1 MDLIIHLIFRPTI
14 PLEKVPQSTMVWA
27 VPQLFVPNQP
37 TSPAAVAS
45 PSTVSLSWNIPNF
58 DGGTPL
64 IGYTI
69 YRGTATGTE
78 TYYTTILNVTSFID
92 TPVTNGTTYYYL
104 IAANNTVGIGV
115 NSSEVSA
122 TPYSIPS
129 CPTNINLYPGSTQI
143 GLSWNA
149 SF

>member
-1 MDLIIHLIFRPTI
+1 MTYVLGVVLTYTVTGLTNGFNYTFNISAYNSVG
-14 PLEKVPQSTMVWA
+14 EGPQSTMVWA

-92 TPVTNGTTYYYL
+92 TPVANGTTYYYL
-104 IAANNTVGIGV
+104 IAANNTVGIGA
-115 NSSEVSA
+115 NS
-122 TPYSIPS
+122 
-129 CPTNINLYPGSTQI
+129 
-143 GLSWNA
+143 
-149 SF
+149 F